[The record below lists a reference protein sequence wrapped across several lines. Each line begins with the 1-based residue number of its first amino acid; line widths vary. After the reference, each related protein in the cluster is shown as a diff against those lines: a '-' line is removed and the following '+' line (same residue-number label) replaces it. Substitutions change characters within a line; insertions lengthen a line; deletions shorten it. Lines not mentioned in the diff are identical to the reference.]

1 MINQIPISKEHENGD
16 GGLGE
21 TLRTRG
27 LFAFYGKQQVLR
39 DVSLTMRE
47 NRVTAIIG
55 PPGSGKST
63 FVRCLNRM
71 HEILPGARMEGSVEL
86 GGQDVYRID
95 PIDVRRAI
103 GMVFSRP
110 NPFPSMCIF
119 DNVAAGLRINGVRN
133 RPRIAEQVERSLR
146 LANLWED
153 VKDRLQLSSQGLSR
167 GQQQCLCIAR
177 ALALQ
182 PAVLLMDEPTSTLDP
197 ISTLRIEELIEQI
210 KSSHTI
216 VMVTHNLQQAARV
229 ADDTA
234 FFLDG
239 ELIEHGGT
247 SEIFTNPVDKRTED
261 YVTGR
266 FG

>member
-1 MINQIPISKEHENGD
+1 MS
-16 GGLGE
+16 
-21 TLRTRG
+21 
-27 LFAFYGKQQVLR
+27 AYYGKLQALR
-39 DVSLTMRE
+39 DVSLTMDE

-55 PPGSGKST
+55 PPGCGKST

-71 HEILPGARMEGSVEL
+71 HEILPGARMEGAVEL
-86 GGQDVYRID
+86 SGDDVYGLD

-103 GMVFSRP
+103 GLIFQRP
-110 NPFPSMCIF
+110 NPFPTMSIF
-119 DNVAAGLRINGVRN
+119 DNVAAGLRLNGVRN

-146 LANLWED
+146 LADLWED
-153 VKDRLQLSSQGLSR
+153 VKDRLHLSSLDLAR
-167 GQQQCLCIAR
+167 GQQQRLCIAR
-177 ALALQ
+177 ALALE

-210 KSSHTI
+210 KSRFTI

-239 ELIEHGGT
+239 ELVEHGST
-247 SEIFTNPVDKRTED
+247 SDIFTNPGDKRTED